1 MKSGSNQISSLINST
16 NEPIPELGAALPPAA
31 AAAEVAPDVG
41 DVVVV
46 LVVLA
51 AAVGELQALVA
62 EGLSLDGRGLDVL
75 GVDVEGVPGSHGYSK
90 IGSGIL

>member
-46 LVVLA
+46 VILV
-51 AAVGELQALVA
+51 AVGQLEALVA
-62 EGLSLDGRGLDVL
+62 EGLPLDRRGLNVL